1 MTQYFTT
8 REEFGLD
15 DIGSKVSFRLQSTA
29 SYSDV
34 EMKKAVE
41 ETGEVDTLFRT
52 ATQLA
57 LVGWAR
63 GVYGCVELDS
73 GVEEVTDVFDRLG
86 VRYDNEPGVSLELA
100 ELTPKRIVRFF
111 RHEIS
116 AFIKKERIP
125 SFLSRKYSRRADR
138 EFDHFIFPCAEYMD
152 LDEGASTALI
162 FAYQKMDAR
171 LKTGFAERADRV
183 IMAVR
188 AKEE

>member
-1 MTQYFTT
+1 MTQYFNT
-8 REEFGLD
+8 RAEFGLG

-34 EMKKAVE
+34 EMKESIEK
-41 ETGEVDTLFRT
+41 TGEVDTLFRT

-63 GVYGCVELDS
+63 GVYGCVELES
-73 GVEEVTDVFDRLG
+73 GIEEVVEVFDRLG
-86 VRYDNEPGVSLELA
+86 VSYDNETGAALELSQ
-100 ELTPKRIVRFF
+100 LTPKRLVRFF

-116 AFIKKERIP
+116 AFIQKERTP

-152 LDEGASTALI
+152 LDEGASAALLL
-162 FAYQKMDAR
+162 AYQKMDAR
-171 LKTGFAERADRV
+171 LKTGFAERAERV
-183 IMAVR
+183 ISAIR
-188 AKEE
+188 AKDE